1 MYLNE
6 ENPHGGDIYTHKDM
20 LDFSAS
26 INPFGMPEQIRD
38 AIAGT
43 INDCTAYPDTYC
55 SALRKKISEKESLP
69 DKWILCGN
77 GAAELIYS
85 FAYSL
90 PKDKPVLIVSPTFC
104 EYEAALSAADLK
116 TEHYILSEKDGFEL
130 GDRILDTDF
139 SAYGAVILCTPN
151 NPTGKTIRPNLL
163 ESLAKT
169 NVRLFTDTCFL
180 DLSDTPDMYD
190 IPRMIK
196 DYPNLLVLRS
206 FTKSFSIP
214 GIRLGYALCSDED
227 FLDRMSRKAPCW
239 NVSVTAQTA
248 GIAALDCQVWLSE
261 TSRTISYERM
271 RLTNELR
278 SLNIKVFESETNY
291 ILIYSD
297 KDLYNSLLRHGILIR
312 DCFNLYGLRKGY
324 YRIAVRQPKE
334 NDRLLSALRE
344 VLG

>member
-6 ENPHGGDIYTHKDM
+6 KNPHGGDVYTHKVL

-26 INPFGMPEQIRD
+26 VNPFGMPDTIRQAVQD
-38 AIAGT
+38 T
-43 INDCTAYPDTYC
+43 VNNCTAYPDPYC
-55 SALRKKISEKESLP
+55 RALRKKISEKESLP
-69 DKWILCGN
+69 EKWILLGN

-90 PKDKPVLIVSPTFC
+90 PKDRPVLIVSPTFC
-104 EYEAALSAADLK
+104 EYEAALSAADIK
-116 TEHYILSEKDGFEL
+116 TEHYLLKEKDGFKL
-130 GDRILDTDF
+130 DDRILDTDL
-139 SAYGAVILCTPN
+139 SAYGAVFLCTPN
-151 NPTGKTIRPNLL
+151 NPTGKTVSPPLL
-163 ESLAKT
+163 EKLAQT
-169 NVRLFTDTCFL
+169 NVRLFADTCFL

-227 FLDRMSRKAPCW
+227 FLDKMSRKAPCW
-239 NVSVTAQTA
+239 NVSVTAQAA

-271 RLTNELR
+271 RLTNELK

-291 ILIYSD
+291 ILIYSET
-297 KDLYNSLLRHGILIR
+297 DLYNRLLEHGILIR
-312 DCFNLYGLRKGY
+312 DCSNFYGLRKGY
-324 YRIAVRQPKE
+324 YRISVRKPDD
-334 NDRLLSALRE
+334 NDRLLSAIKE
-344 VLG
+344 VLR